1 MGAKYDMVK
10 KGKGQTE
17 RKKMQQY
24 LPPDCN
30 LIGVSFCEFFDV
42 AQSDD
47 NLLQDLAKFG
57 YKLNMNIKLFKH
69 PSIFLAIFEQCIK
82 IW

>member
-1 MGAKYDMVK
+1 L
-10 KGKGQTE
+10 
-17 RKKMQQY
+17 QQY

-30 LIGVSFCEFFDV
+30 LIGVLFCEFCDV

-47 NLLQDLAKFG
+47 DLLKYLAKFG
-57 YKLNMNIKLFKH
+57 YKLNMNIKLLKH
-69 PSIFLAIFEQCIK
+69 LSIFLAIFEQCIK